1 MYRLQKQILDLQ
13 YHSEEHA
20 RDFQDRARS
29 LYYSRI
35 TDAMES
41 ILKKYDAEDSL
52 FRINRMELD
61 LGSIYEDD
69 FSSEWVRK
77 FSIAFEEELQRRL
90 HLIQTEQAQGED
102 SHIPVHK
109 KKTEIFE
116 YYLLHGALP
125 WNTDGDKNTP
135 ESMADE
141 LMRLYTQDFI
151 YILKKHGANEKVV
164 RRLVYQLSEK
174 QITRII
180 ELVQP
185 TEAKFIVETVEK
197 VDVTRRRESFVK
209 TDSVYFRQQLWEL
222 VLSYVL
228 EDRGSYFN
236 TREFVKSTL
245 FGIADHF
252 NMERSLLVIQFYHAV
267 LQLEKGAYFSISLRQ
282 IIYDIY
288 QEITET
294 GNEEESPRRPAPGA
308 ERPEAGIPIDLRLAA
323 SGYNIRLLLEQWIF
337 RAALN
342 DTVRQWLYKHAGDAA
357 FRRRLSDSIQTREQF
372 RRLVQV
378 LDPPHAEYI
387 SGFSDQL
394 QKTQEERQVF
404 PVSGNVFRKDRY
416 YVILTVLLSNR
427 GSYFNKKSFVKQV
440 LQQLAAQYNMPYELL
455 LNLLVTAIPLH
466 MQGISSL
473 PEIVQILT
481 DLQKEEVREQQ
492 HTTPGRQ
499 TADDLPLPLL
509 LNALVQWARNGS
521 APLWLQHRLP
531 GAQISF
537 ALLWT
542 AVLRKK
548 DPESRQLITG
558 FLSTALHLN
567 LVVQHISE
575 TLYQQTLQRF
585 LSHSVYVYITL
596 LEELGNSLHTQY
608 GKGMPDTLRF
618 RRKQQMFVL
627 ENLAVLTTGRISPL
641 DFAEKALHYFAAVT
655 QTEIPLYISRSLEL
669 EFNNAAQALPVQK
682 ILRSLQ
688 KKYAGRHPALVQ
700 QGAKPAPDTAEA
712 IIRQFSAEWG
722 HVPYSSPVFK
732 QELQAV
738 LQKLLQSGNAKA
750 VRSLLQKL
758 FSRRTLHDFL
768 QHAGKE
774 LREVLVIFPQEEHRH
789 FLGTLLA
796 DLRLL
801 LQKSGL
807 TQPQYEKRI
816 QMALVLAWF
825 TGQHTEKAYIQQILQ
840 LMSEGRPAEAER
852 QRELLLE
859 AARELRTAL
868 SGKVSLYLSENAPAD
883 STPKDDTRLII
894 PFLSEKEGRVLESF
908 QVQNAG
914 MVLLWP
920 FMNMYFG
927 RLEML
932 DGSRFRD
939 EEAQQR
945 AVHLLQ
951 YLATGN
957 KAESEFEL
965 SLPKILCGMMPADPV
980 AAGIELKENEI
991 TLSESL
997 LGAVIQQWTVLKN
1010 TTVPTLRETFLRRSG
1025 ILHLKE
1031 ENWELH
1037 VQAQSYD
1044 VLLDQ
1049 LPWGLQ
1055 IVKLPWM
1062 KSTLFNK
1069 WR

>member
-35 TDAMES
+35 TDVMES

-69 FSSEWVRK
+69 FSSEWVRR
-77 FSIAFEEELQRRL
+77 FGIAFEEELQHRL
-90 HLIQTEQAQGED
+90 HLIQTEQARGDD

-125 WNTDGDKNTP
+125 WNTDGGKNTP
-135 ESMADE
+135 GSMADE

-151 YILKKHGANEKVV
+151 YILKKHGANEKVI
-164 RRLVYQLSEK
+164 RRLVYQLSER

-197 VDVTRRRESFVK
+197 VDLTRRRESFVK

-222 VLSYVL
+222 VLSYIL

-252 NMERSLLVIQFYHAV
+252 NMERSLLVVQFYHAV
-267 LQLEKGAYFSISLRQ
+267 LQLEKGVYFSIGLRQ

-294 GNEEESPRRPAPGA
+294 HSEDETQRLPAPGTATA
-308 ERPEAGIPIDLRLAA
+308 ETGIPPGLRLAA
-323 SGYNIRLLLEQWIF
+323 SGHNIRLLLEDWIF
-337 RAALN
+337 RAALS
-342 DTVRQWLYKHAGDAA
+342 DTVRKWLYKQASDTA

-387 SGFSDQL
+387 TGFSDQL

-440 LQQLAAQYNMPYELL
+440 LQQLAAHYNMPYQLL
-455 LNLLVTAIPLH
+455 LDLLVRAIPLH

-481 DLQKEEVREQQ
+481 DLREEEVREQQ
-492 HTTPGRQ
+492 TATPLRQ
-499 TADDLPLPLL
+499 SAEELPLPLL
-509 LNALVQWARNGS
+509 LRALSQWALGGT
-521 APLWLQHRLP
+521 APQWLLDRLQV
-531 GAQISF
+531 GNIR
-537 ALLWT
+537 LDVLWT
-542 AVLRKK
+542 ALLQKQ
-548 DPESRQLITG
+548 DPGSRQQISE
-558 FLSTALHLN
+558 FLSVQAHVR
-567 LVVQHISE
+567 LVVQQLSE
-575 TLYQQTLQRF
+575 ELYRHTLKRF
-585 LSHSVYVYITL
+585 LSPSVYTYMVL
-596 LEELGNSLHTQY
+596 LQELVDGLQAQY
-608 GKGMPDTLRF
+608 GQGTYDRAAF
-618 RRKQQMFVL
+618 RRRQQAFVL
-627 ENLAVLTTGRISPL
+627 EHLGVLGSGRVSPL
-641 DFAEKALHYFAAVT
+641 AFAEKALHYFAALS
-655 QTEIPLYISRSLEL
+655 QTDIPLYISRSLEL
-669 EFNNAAQALPVQK
+669 EFSNTRQAAPVQK
-682 ILRSLQ
+682 ILRSLY
-688 KKYAGRHPALVQ
+688 KKYIHTTSTSVQ
-700 QGAKPAPDTAEA
+700 QPKSARDTAES
-712 IIRQFSAEWG
+712 IVLRFSTEWG
-722 HVPYSSPVFK
+722 YMPYSSPVFK
-732 QELQAV
+732 RELQAV
-738 LQKLLQSGNAKA
+738 LQKLVQGGHIKTA
-750 VRSLLQKL
+750 RSLLQKL
-758 FSRRTLHDFL
+758 FSRRTLHEFL
-768 QHAGKE
+768 LHAGKE
-774 LREVLVIFPQEEHRH
+774 LRETLVFFPQEEHRH
-789 FLGTLLA
+789 FLAVLLG
-796 DLRLL
+796 DLRLIL
-801 LQKSGL
+801 LKSGL
-807 TQPQYEKRI
+807 ALPQNEKRI

-825 TGQHTEKAYIQQILQ
+825 SGKHTEKAYIQEVLAM
-840 LMSEGRPAEAER
+840 MSEGRPAEAER
-852 QRELLLE
+852 QRTLLHE
-859 AARELRTAL
+859 AALELRDRL
-868 SGKVSLYLSENAPAD
+868 SGKIGLHLSENIPAEGK
-883 STPKDDTRLII
+883 PGDDARLII
-894 PFLSEKEGRVLESF
+894 PFLGEKEARVLESC

-920 FMNMYFG
+920 FLNMYFS
-927 RLEML
+927 RLDML
-932 DGSRFRD
+932 DGSHFRD
-939 EEAQQR
+939 EEARQR

-957 KAESEFEL
+957 KAENEFEL
-965 SLPKILCGMMPADPV
+965 SLPKVLCGLVPSDPV
-980 AAGIELKENEI
+980 PAGIGLKENEKA
-991 TLSESL
+991 LSESL

-1010 TTVPTLRETFLRRSG
+1010 TSVPTLRETFLRRSG
-1025 ILHLKE
+1025 ILQLKE

>member
-1 MYRLQKQILDLQ
+1 MYRLQKQIIDLQ
-13 YHSEEHA
+13 YHSEENA

-77 FSIAFEEELQRRL
+77 FSIAFEEELQHRL

-125 WNTDGDKNTP
+125 WNTDGDRNTP

-252 NMERSLLVIQFYHAV
+252 NMERSLLVVQFYHAV
-267 LQLEKGAYFSISLRQ
+267 LQLEKGAYFSIGLRQ

-294 GNEEESPRRPAPGA
+294 GNEEEASRLPAPGA
-308 ERPEAGIPIDLRLAA
+308 NVPETGIPMDLRLAV

-337 RAALN
+337 QAALN
-342 DTVRQWLYKHAGDAA
+342 DTVRQWLYKHGSDAA
-357 FRRRLSDSIQTREQF
+357 FRRRLSDSIQSREQF
-372 RRLVQV
+372 LRLVQV

-387 SGFSDQL
+387 NGFSDQL

-455 LNLLVTAIPLH
+455 LDLLVTAIPLH

-481 DLQKEEVREQQ
+481 GLQKEEVREQQ
-492 HTTPGRQ
+492 HTTATRQ
-499 TADDLPLPLL
+499 PAEDMSLPLL
-509 LNALVQWARNGS
+509 LNALAQWARNGS
-521 APLWLQHRLP
+521 PPLWLQHRLP
-531 GAQISF
+531 GGQISF
-537 ALLWT
+537 AVLWT
-542 AVLRKK
+542 AVLQKT
-548 DPESRQLITG
+548 DPESRQQIRE
-558 FLSTALHLN
+558 FLSAQLHLN
-567 LVVQHISE
+567 LVVQHLSE
-575 TLYQQTLQRF
+575 TLYRQTLKRF
-585 LSHSVYVYITL
+585 LSHSVYMYIAL
-596 LEELGNSLHTQY
+596 LEELGSSLHTQY
-608 GKGMPDTLRF
+608 GKGMPDALSF
-618 RRKQQMFVL
+618 RRKQQIFVL
-627 ENLAVLTTGRISPL
+627 ENLGILGTGRISPL
-641 DFAEKALHYFAAVT
+641 AFAEKALHYFAAVT
-655 QTEIPLYISRSLEL
+655 QTEIPVYISRSLEL
-669 EFNNAAQALPVQK
+669 EFSNPSQALPVQK
-682 ILRSLQ
+682 ILHSLQ
-688 KKYAGRHPALVQ
+688 KKYAQR
-700 QGAKPAPDTAEA
+700 TAATRQPGPVPGSAEG
-712 IIRQFSAEWG
+712 IIREFSATWG

-738 LQKLLQSGNAKA
+738 LQKLLQSGHTKA

-758 FSRRTLHDFL
+758 FSRRTLHEFL

-774 LREVLVIFPQEEHRH
+774 LREVLVFFPQEEHRH
-789 FLGTLLA
+789 FLATMLA

-807 TQPQYEKRI
+807 TLPQYEKRI

-825 TGQHTEKAYIQQILQ
+825 SGKHTEKAYIQQVLQ
-840 LMSEGRPAEAER
+840 LMSNGRPAEAER
-852 QRELLLE
+852 QRELLQE
-859 AARELRTAL
+859 AARELRSAL
-868 SGKVSLYLSENAPAD
+868 RGKTGLYLSENTPAD
-883 STPKDDTRLII
+883 NAPEDDTRLII

-991 TLSESL
+991 ALSESL